1 GPGGQL
7 PGHDGRPGGPAET
20 VIAFRPLAAADFP
33 MLTRWLAEPH
43 VRRFVQKTPIS
54 LEDVT
59 AKYGPRVRGEQPLIC
74 HLACQDGAPF
84 GYLQAYRNRDWADY
98 AQVMG
103 HGDGV
108 SLDLHIGDPAF
119 VGKGLGRAMLGGY
132 VREVALPHYAER
144 RAYIAHD
151 LDNAAALACSRS
163 AGFEPLEQFVE
174 DGEVKQLLRLE
185 R

>member
-1 GPGGQL
+1 M
-7 PGHDGRPGGPAET
+7 
-20 VIAFRPLAAADFP
+20 IAFRSLTAADFP
-33 MLTRWLAEPH
+33 LLTGWLAQPH

-151 LDNAAALACSRS
+151 LDNAAALACSKS
-163 AGFEPLEQFVE
+163 VGFEPLEQFVE

>member
-1 GPGGQL
+1 MI
-7 PGHDGRPGGPAET
+7 T
-20 VIAFRPLAAADFP
+20 FRTLAAADFS
-33 MLTRWLAEPH
+33 MLTDWLAEPH
-43 VRRFVQKTPIS
+43 VRRFVQKTPMS
-54 LEDVT
+54 LEEVT

-74 HLACQDGAPF
+74 HIASLDGAPF

-98 AQVMG
+98 AQIMG
-103 HGDGV
+103 HADGV

-119 VGKGLGRAMLGGY
+119 VGRGLGRAMLGGY
-132 VREVALPHYAER
+132 VGEVALPHYAER

-163 AGFEPLEQFVE
+163 VGFKPLAQFLE

-185 R
+185 L

>member
-1 GPGGQL
+1 M
-7 PGHDGRPGGPAET
+7 
-20 VIAFRPLAAADFP
+20 IAFRPLAPADFP
-33 MLTRWLAEPH
+33 MLTHWLAEPH
-43 VRRFVQKTPIS
+43 VRKFVQKTPMS
-54 LEDVT
+54 LTDVT
-59 AKYGPRVRGEQPLIC
+59 AKYGPRVRSEQPIIC
-74 HLACQDGAPF
+74 HIASEDGVPF

-98 AQVMG
+98 AQIMG
-103 HGDGV
+103 HSDGV

-151 LDNAAALACSRS
+151 QDNVAALACSRS
-163 AGFEPLEQFVE
+163 VGFRPLSQFIE

-185 R
+185 V

>member
-1 GPGGQL
+1 MI
-7 PGHDGRPGGPAET
+7 T
-20 VIAFRPLAAADFP
+20 FRPLTAADFP
-33 MLTRWLAEPH
+33 MLTLWLAEPH
-43 VRRFVQKTPIS
+43 VRKFVQKTPMS

-59 AKYGPRVRGEQPLIC
+59 AKYGPRVRGEQPLVC
-74 HLACQDGAPF
+74 HVASDDGAPF
-84 GYLQAYRNRDWADY
+84 GYLQAYRNRDWPDY

-103 HGDGV
+103 HDDGV
-108 SLDLHIGDPAF
+108 SLDLHIGDPTL

-132 VREVALPHYAER
+132 VSGVALPHYAEH

-163 AGFEPLEQFVE
+163 VGFRPLEQFLE

-185 R
+185 L